1 MQEIWTTVQKTLEP
15 ALDKMLVF
23 LVELMIATI
32 VFYIGWRITQYVQ
45 KIARRA
51 LYRRDRDT
59 DVRLFAAA
67 HRLILI
73 GGLALSAAAA
83 LLVMGLNIETL
94 MTSMGLAFVGFA
106 FALKDTLENSIS
118 GLYLL
123 FERTIRENDV
133 VVVSGIEGYVEEV
146 SVRTTNIRTYD
157 GLHIL
162 VPNKMFFTNPFTN
175 KTHYPTRRYSLE
187 IGINSSSAPD
197 LRKAQ
202 AVLLAATQGVAGI
215 LSDPPP
221 SVTLDKFEPL
231 FVNATVRYWLNWQ
244 TTDSF
249 AVVTALSQA
258 IVAAAQCEGIE
269 LFLSPQKTLEAI
281 RTN

>member
-1 MQEIWTTVQKTLEP
+1 
-15 ALDKMLVF
+15 
-23 LVELMIATI
+23 
-32 VFYIGWRITQYVQ
+32 
-45 KIARRA
+45 
-51 LYRRDRDT
+51 
-59 DVRLFAAA
+59 
-67 HRLILI
+67 
-73 GGLALSAAAA
+73 LSAAAA

-187 IGINSSSAPD
+187 IGINSGSALD
-197 LRKAQ
+197 LRKAH

-249 AVVTALSQA
+249 AVSTALSQS
-258 IVAAAQCEGIE
+258 IVEAAQREGIE
-269 LFLSPQKTLEAI
+269 LFLSTQKTLEAI
-281 RTN
+281 KTN

>member
-1 MQEIWTTVQKTLEP
+1 MDQILITIQKTVEP

-23 LVELMIATI
+23 LIELGLAAI
-32 VFYIGWRITQYVQ
+32 VFFIGWRITQYVQ

-51 LYRRDRDT
+51 LYRRDHET
-59 DVRLFAAA
+59 DARLFAAL

-73 GGLALSAAAA
+73 GGIALSAAAA

-175 KTHYPTRRYSLE
+175 KTHYPTRRYDLG
-187 IGINSSSAPD
+187 IGVNYSSD
-197 LRKAQ
+197 LRQ
-202 AVLLAATQGVAGI
+202 AHTVILAAVKDVAGV
-215 LSDPPP
+215 LSDPGP
-221 SVTLDKFEPL
+221 SVTFDKFEPL
-231 FVNATVRYWLNWQ
+231 FVHATVRYWLNWQ

-249 AVVTALSQA
+249 AVSTALSQS
-258 IVAAAQCEGIE
+258 IVEAAQREGID
-269 LFLSPQKTLEAI
+269 LFLSTQKTLEAI
-281 RTN
+281 KAN

>member
-1 MQEIWTTVQKTLEP
+1 MEEILTSVQKTLEP

-23 LVELMIATI
+23 LVEFIIAVI

-51 LYRRDRDT
+51 LYRRDHDT
-59 DVRLFAAA
+59 DARLFAAL

-73 GGLALSAAAA
+73 GGVALSAAAA

-175 KTHYPTRRYSLE
+175 KTHYPTRRYELSV
-187 IGINSSSAPD
+187 GVSYAND
-197 LRKAQ
+197 LRKAH
-202 AVLLAATQGVAGI
+202 AVILEAVSNVAGV

-221 SVTLDKFEPL
+221 AVGLDKFETL
-231 FVNATVRYWLNWQ
+231 FVHATIRYWLNWQ

-249 AVVTALSQA
+249 AVATALSQA
-258 IVAAAQCEGIE
+258 IVEAAQRERIE
-269 LFLSPQKTLEAI
+269 LFLSTQKTLEAI
-281 RTN
+281 KTN

>member
-1 MQEIWTTVQKTLEP
+1 MEDIWAAVQKTIQP
-15 ALDKMLVF
+15 AFDKMLVF
-23 LVELMIATI
+23 AIELIIAVI
-32 VFYIGWRITQYVQ
+32 VFLIGWQITQYVQ

-51 LYRRDRDT
+51 LYRRDKNT
-59 DVRLFAAA
+59 DPRLYAAA

-73 GGLALSAAAA
+73 GGIGLSTAAA

-94 MTSMGLAFVGFA
+94 MTSMGLAFVGIA

-123 FERTIRENDV
+123 FERTIKENDV
-133 VVVSGIEGYVEEV
+133 VVVSGIEGNVEEV

-175 KTHYPTRRYSLE
+175 KTHYPTRRYEL
-187 IGINSSSAPD
+187 GVNINYTSD
-197 LRKAQ
+197 LRQ
-202 AVLLAATQGVAGI
+202 AHALILETVKGVAGV
-215 LSDPPP
+215 LADPAP

-231 FVNATVRYWLNWQ
+231 FVHATIRYWLNWQ
-244 TTDSF
+244 TTDNFVVLTAMSQ
-249 AVVTALSQA
+249 AVVE
-258 IVAAAQCEGIE
+258 AAQRAGIE
-269 LFLSPQKTLEAI
+269 LFLPPQQVADVFKPA
-281 RTN
+281 

>member
-1 MQEIWTTVQKTLEP
+1 MDEIWASVQKTVGP
-15 ALDKMLVF
+15 AFDKMLVF
-23 LVELMIATI
+23 LFEFVIAAI
-32 VFYIGWRITQYVQ
+32 VFLIGWKITQYVQ

-51 LYRRDRDT
+51 LYRRDKNT
-59 DVRLFAAA
+59 DPRLYAAV

-73 GGLALSAAAA
+73 AGIGLSAAAA
-83 LLVMGLNIETL
+83 LLVLGLNIETL
-94 MTSMGLAFVGFA
+94 MTSMGLAFVGIA

-133 VVVSGIEGYVEEV
+133 VVVNGIEGNVEEV

-175 KTHYPTRRYSLE
+175 KTHYPTRRYDLGVGVYYTS
-187 IGINSSSAPD
+187 D
-197 LRKAQ
+197 LRQ
-202 AVLLAATQGVAGI
+202 AHAAILEAVKGVAGV
-215 LSDPPP
+215 LSDPAP

-231 FVNATVRYWLNWQ
+231 FVHATIRYWLNWQ
-244 TTDSF
+244 TSDSF
-249 AVVTALSQA
+249 AITTALSQA
-258 IVAAAQCEGIE
+258 IVEAAQRAGIE
-269 LFLSPQKTLEAI
+269 LFLQTKEVLDTIKS
-281 RTN
+281 N

>member
-1 MQEIWTTVQKTLEP
+1 MEEIWITVQKTLEP
-15 ALDKMLVF
+15 AHGAFDKMLVF
-23 LVELMIATI
+23 LVEWIIAAI

-51 LYRRDRDT
+51 LYRRDHET
-59 DVRLFAAA
+59 DARLFAAL

-73 GGLALSAAAA
+73 GGMALSAAAA

-187 IGINSSSAPD
+187 IGINSSSAP
-197 LRKAQ
+197 RSAEG
-202 AVLLAATQGVAGI
+202 ACRAAGGHTGRRRN
-215 LSDPPP
+215 LERS
-221 SVTLDKFEPL
+221 
-231 FVNATVRYWLNWQ
+231 
-244 TTDSF
+244 
-249 AVVTALSQA
+249 
-258 IVAAAQCEGIE
+258 AAQRH
-269 LFLSPQKTLEAI
+269 A
-281 RTN
+281 R

>member
-1 MQEIWTTVQKTLEP
+1 VDQILITIQKTVEP

-23 LVELMIATI
+23 LIELGLAAI
-32 VFYIGWRITQYVQ
+32 VFFIGWRITQYVQ

-51 LYRRDRDT
+51 LYRRDHET
-59 DVRLFAAA
+59 DARLFAAL

-73 GGLALSAAAA
+73 AGIALSAAAA

-175 KTHYPTRRYSLE
+175 KTHYPTRRYDLG
-187 IGINSSSAPD
+187 IGVNYSSD
-197 LRKAQ
+197 LRQ
-202 AVLLAATQGVAGI
+202 AHAVILEAVKGVAGV
-215 LSDPPP
+215 LSDPGP
-221 SVTLDKFEPL
+221 SVTFDKFEPL
-231 FVNATVRYWLNWQ
+231 FVHATVRYWLNWQ

-249 AVVTALSQA
+249 AVSTALSQS
-258 IVAAAQCEGIE
+258 IVEAAQREGID
-269 LFLSPQKTLEAI
+269 LFLSTQKTLEAI
-281 RTN
+281 KAN